1 VIQGSAYGKYLVAA
15 ISLLMGYQDAVHAS
29 NDVPPL
35 TSAQQSLLKGTLER
49 ELAPLVK
56 GARVFEGQS
65 KDFPLKVSV
74 SPDRLIT
81 LELGAEAGP
90 HAEEELEDFQTRLYN
105 RAMFNADKLG
115 EGSNVDFLYGGRTI
129 EYYSKRQ
136 PPQQQ
141 QDSSKPSREAN
152 QSEAV
157 MVSPSHGYYYHH
169 TLLKW
174 TTQRPERNGIIE
186 DFLTPAYAR
195 ELAFWLSRR
204 SGVETV
210 IPRSYSDEVH
220 EESTHA
226 WSAMGAR
233 YHLKRV
239 LPDNQE
245 IWNSDSSKANGLVE
259 YRQDIKSRPLLANYI
274 NAAAAIHLHT
284 NATDDDPAANG
295 TRVIYHAGRIPDEQL
310 ANSVVC
316 SMGEI
321 IRATESY
328 ASFRVPAKA
337 AFRSDLAENALANMP
352 SVLVEMGF
360 HTNVGDAAALKDAVF
375 RTASMKG
382 VEKGYRLFTEGKK
395 CEAFTLTKVIDDPI
409 PLGTFIPVDA
419 HYEGNPEFEATLVT
433 EYVECPDD
441 MQCWTAELPFDKRPS
456 PVRFFIDCGSSPTPR
471 EHRMQVKIVDA
482 DNVDTGWEPYTVS
495 CPGNRDRNVRSAF
508 NERTYVASIDELTA
522 TPEPTSMLNR

>member
-1 VIQGSAYGKYLVAA
+1 LAAA
-15 ISLLMGYQDAVHAS
+15 ISLLIGFQDAVHAG

-35 TSAQQSLLKGTLER
+35 TPAQQGLLQGTLER
-49 ELAPLVK
+49 ELSPLIK

-65 KDFPLKVSV
+65 RDFPLKVSV

-90 HAEEELEDFQTRLYN
+90 HAEEEMEDFQSKLYN

-115 EGSNVDFLYGGRTI
+115 EGSNVEFLYGGRSI
-129 EYYSKRQ
+129 EYYSIR
-136 PPQQQ
+136 PSRHEE
-141 QDSSKPSREAN
+141 QDSSKASRGAN
-152 QSEAV
+152 HAEAV

-169 TLLKW
+169 KLLEW

-226 WSAMGAR
+226 WKSMGAR
-233 YHLKRV
+233 YHLKQL
-239 LPDNQE
+239 LPDNKE
-245 IWNSDSSKANGLVE
+245 IWNSDSSHANGLVE
-259 YRQDIKSRPLLANYI
+259 YRQDIKSRPLLANYLS
-274 NAAAAIHLHT
+274 AAAAIHLHT

-295 TRVIYHAGRIPDEQL
+295 TRVIYHAGRTPDEQL

-321 IRATESY
+321 IHATENY
-328 ASFRVPAKA
+328 GSFRVPAKA

-382 VEKGYRLFTEGKK
+382 VEKGYRLFIEGKK
-395 CEAFTLTKVIDDPI
+395 CEPFILTKVVDDPV
-409 PLGTFIPVDA
+409 PLGTFVPVDA
-419 HYEGNPEFEATLVT
+419 HFSGNPEFKATLIT
-433 EYVECPDD
+433 ELVECPTDS
-441 MQCWTAELPFDKRPS
+441 QCWTARLPVERRQS
-456 PVRFFIDCGSSPTPR
+456 PIRFFIDCGGTPR
-471 EHRMQVKIVDA
+471 PTTYVMRAKVIDA
-482 DNVDTGWEPYTVS
+482 DNVDTDWSTYSVNCLGTREARM
-495 CPGNRDRNVRSAF
+495 PGQF
-508 NERTYVASIDELTA
+508 NLRTYVDS
-522 TPEPTSMLNR
+522 